1 MRLARNNRLVDWQL
15 QGGVLDDLAQGR
27 VYPVLAPRK
36 VSNSLA
42 MGNGLDERGDK
53 ERSLVAENVG
63 TETISSGITMFPE
76 PEPMTASSMCCIDC
90 TYTSMKIS
98 TERSNTAFWR

>member
-15 QGGVLDDLAQGR
+15 QEGVLDDLAQGR
-27 VYPVLAPRK
+27 VYPVLTPRK

-63 TETISSGITMFPE
+63 TEKPAGFGVGVELAQTCVILQSPAVGNIAVFL
-76 PEPMTASSMCCIDC
+76 
-90 TYTSMKIS
+90 
-98 TERSNTAFWR
+98 